1 MLAALMPSAVN
12 DASVLVDQL
21 AGGNNGA
28 SKTGSC
34 LTITRTPLVTRR
46 LFLNFFNSRTQS
58 TRASTSHPTMSH
70 SDLVSLLQS
79 YIRDVTEVALAND
92 GG

>member
-1 MLAALMPSAVN
+1 MLAALMPSTVN

-21 AGGNNGA
+21 AGGNDA

-46 LFLNFFNSRTQS
+46 LFLNFSNSRTQS
-58 TRASTSHPTMSH
+58 TRASTSYPTMSYL
-70 SDLVSLLQS
+70 DLVSLLYS
-79 YIRDVTEVALAND
+79 HIRDVTEVA
-92 GG
+92 